1 MRRSAGLSASIAA
14 AAFVLL
20 LGGCGKTGPLRPPT
34 PRGPR
39 APGAVEA
46 RQLGGGVEVAF
57 TVPEPL
63 GHDPSQQ
70 VGRTEILRVDYPR
83 GVTAA
88 SDPDAFRVRG
98 TVVAQVGADVA
109 KPGARIVIPDPTV
122 TALADRGIG
131 WTLRYGVRVR
141 DRRDRPSP
149 LVVAQD
155 LPVVTA
161 VEPPTALRG
170 EASADGVRLSWQAP
184 QPSTAD
190 ATFNVYR
197 GPSDGL
203 LSERPVNLKPL
214 TTLTY
219 LDTTVTSGKAYRY
232 VVRTVA
238 GPAPPYRE
246 SVSSEPALVDASDK
260 FAPKAPTGLVAV
272 QEGKAMRLLW
282 NPGAEPDLDG
292 YYVYRSVGDA
302 GWTRVGDVIRQ
313 PSYLDT
319 AVEPGMVVRYRVT
332 AVDRATPPNESEPS
346 PPVEQTVAAEPVE
359 TP

>member
-1 MRRSAGLSASIAA
+1 MRRIASSWASFAA
-14 AAFVLL
+14 AASVVVA
-20 LGGCGKTGPLRPPT
+20 GACGKTGPLRPPT

-46 RQLGGGVEVAF
+46 RQFGSGVEVAF
-57 TVPEPL
+57 TVPQPM
-63 GHDPSQQ
+63 GKDPAQQ
-70 VGRTEILRVDYPR
+70 VARTEILRVDYPK

-88 SDPDAFRVRG
+88 NDPDAFRFRG
-98 TVVAQVGADVA
+98 TVVAEVGADVA
-109 KPGARIVIPDPTV
+109 KPGARIVVPDPTV
-122 TALADRGIG
+122 SALADHGIG

-141 DRRDRPSP
+141 DHRDRPSP

-155 LPVVTA
+155 LPVVGP
-161 VEPPTALRG
+161 VEPPTGLKG
-170 EASADGVRLSWQAP
+170 EATADGVRLSWQAP
-184 QPSTAD
+184 QPGAAD

-219 LDTTVTSGKAYRY
+219 LDPTVTSGKVYKY
-232 VVRTVA
+232 IVRTVA
-238 GPAPPYRE
+238 ATAPPYRE
-246 SVSSEPALVDASDK
+246 SVSSQPAVVDASDK

-282 NPGAEPDLDG
+282 NPGSEPDLDG
-292 YYVYRSVGDA
+292 YYVYRSVGDG
-302 GWTRVGDVIRQ
+302 GWTKLSDLVHQ
-313 PSYLDT
+313 PSYLDA
-319 AVEPGMVVRYRVT
+319 AVEPGMKVRYRVT

-346 PPVEQTVAAEPVE
+346 AVSEQTVAAEPAGA
-359 TP
+359 P